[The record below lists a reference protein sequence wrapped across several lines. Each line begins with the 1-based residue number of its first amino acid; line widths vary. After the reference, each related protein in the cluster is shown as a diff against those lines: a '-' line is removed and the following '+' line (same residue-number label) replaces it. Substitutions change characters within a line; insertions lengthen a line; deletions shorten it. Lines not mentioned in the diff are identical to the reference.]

1 MSPVDA
7 VSDRAEGPDRSA
19 PIGVFDS
26 GVGGLTVLQAIR
38 ERLPRESTVYLGD
51 TARVPYGPKSP
62 ETVRRY
68 AAEAASFLVDR
79 GVKLLVVACNTASA
93 RALPDFEASL
103 PVPVVGVVGPG
114 AREAAERST
123 GGRIGV
129 LGTRGTIESGAYQRA
144 IRALRT
150 NAYVEGVACPLFV
163 ALVEE
168 GWTTGEVARLT
179 ARHYLEPVLASDV
192 DTLVLGCTHYPHL
205 RELLAEVTG
214 GRVALVEPARAT
226 AEEVAARLAELHLAA
241 DGAEAPEHRY
251 YVTDGAERFRELASR
266 WMGEEIEHLEEV
278 SLGAVG
284 GAPQGS
290 QRSSETSSGVTTP

>member
-1 MSPVDA
+1 MT
-7 VSDRAEGPDRSA
+7 AEGPRGPDA

-51 TARVPYGPKSP
+51 TARLPYGPKSP
-62 ETVRRY
+62 DTVRRY
-68 AAEAASFLVDR
+68 AREAADFLVER

-93 RALPDFEASL
+93 RALPDLASSL
-103 PVPVVGVVGPG
+103 PVPVVGVVRPG
-114 AREAAERST
+114 AVEAAERSP

-144 IRALRT
+144 ILEHRPDAH
-150 NAYVEGVACPLFV
+150 VEGVACPLFV

-179 ARHYLEPVLASDV
+179 AVRYLEPLLGSDV

-205 RELLAEVTG
+205 RALLAEVAGPGVT
-214 GRVALVEPARAT
+214 LVEPARAT
-226 AEEVAARLAELHLAA
+226 ADEVAARLEELGIAA
-241 DGAEAPEHRY
+241 GPDASSIRRY
-251 YVTDGAERFRELASR
+251 FVTDDAERFRELAGR
-266 WMGEEIEHLEEV
+266 WMGEAIEHLEEV
-278 SLGAVG
+278 VLGAEP
-284 GAPQGS
+284 AAQRS
-290 QRSSETSSGVTTP
+290 QRSSDTSSGVTTP

>member
-1 MSPVDA
+1 MTEDV
-7 VSDRAEGPDRSA
+7 RAGASA

-26 GVGGLTVLQAIR
+26 GVGGLTVLHAIR
-38 ERLPRESTVYLGD
+38 ERLPREPTVYLGD
-51 TARVPYGPKSP
+51 TARLPYGPKSP

-68 AAEAASFLVDR
+68 AREAAGFLVDR

-93 RALPDFEASL
+93 RALPELESSL
-103 PVPVVGVVGPG
+103 PIPVVGVVRPG
-114 AREAAERST
+114 AREAVERSAR
-123 GGRIGV
+123 GRIGV

-144 IRALRT
+144 ILERRPDAC
-150 NAYVEGVACPLFV
+150 VEGIACPLFV

-179 ARHYLEPVLASDV
+179 ALRYLEPILASDV

-205 RELLAEVTG
+205 RGLLAEVVG
-214 GRVALVEPARAT
+214 PDVALVEPARAT
-226 AEEVAARLAELHLAA
+226 AEEVAERLEETGHVAGADAA
-241 DGAEAPEHRY
+241 GDQRY
-251 YVTDGAERFRELASR
+251 FVTDDAERFRELAAR

-278 SLGAVG
+278 VLGGDTA
-284 GAPQGS
+284 AQGS

>member
-1 MSPVDA
+1 MTD
-7 VSDRAEGPDRSA
+7 DRTIDPDA

-51 TARVPYGPKSP
+51 TARLPYGPKSP

-68 AAEAASFLVDR
+68 AREAADFLVER

-93 RALPDFEASL
+93 RALPELGDSL
-103 PVPVVGVVGPG
+103 PIPVVGVVRPG
-114 AREAAERST
+114 AVEAAERSP

-129 LGTRGTIESGAYQRA
+129 LGTKGTIESGAYQRA
-144 IRALRT
+144 ILDSRPDAR
-150 NAYVEGVACPLFV
+150 VESAACPLFV

-179 ARHYLEPVLASDV
+179 AVRYLEPVLASEV

-205 RELLAEVTG
+205 KTLLAEVAGPGVT
-214 GRVALVEPARAT
+214 LVEPARAT
-226 AEEVAARLAELHLAA
+226 AEEVAARLQELGIAA
-241 DGAEAPEHRY
+241 GRDATSSRHY
-251 YVTDGAERFRELASR
+251 FVTDDAERFRELAAR
-266 WMGEEIEHLEEV
+266 WMGGAIEHLEEV
-278 SLGAVG
+278 VLGADR
-284 GAPQGS
+284 APQGS
-290 QRSSETSSGVTTP
+290 QRSSETSPGVTTP